1 MTISQAIDRLQQIR
15 EQHGDGPLEL
25 TIAPSDGRATAKD
38 HRRFVVDLLQW
49 NLTGGAEILVYDPD
63 WRPTR

>member
-25 TIAPSDGRATAKD
+25 CISPSDGRACAND
-38 HRRFVVDLLQW
+38 NRQFEVDLIQW
-49 NLTGGAEILVYDPD
+49 KLTGGAELLVYDPD
-63 WRPTR
+63 WRPSR